1 MVEYTKVEPLVWT
14 LPAQAQL
21 LVKPKQVLEA
31 NMNAYMAYFDTLGFE
46 WIFNVSEYEKK
57 KFWAVLKGDEKVD
70 FPIPRHAIL
79 RARANPQRFPE
90 IWAFESEMTKQ
101 ELDEIAEESPQV
113 LVDAIRRCGQNV
125 FKTYKPESVII

>member
-1 MVEYTKVEPLVWT
+1 MKVVRRAWT
-14 LPAQAQL
+14 LPATDPL
-21 LVKPKQVLEA
+21 LVKPKQAVED

-46 WIFNVSEYEKK
+46 WIFNITEYEKK

-113 LVDAIRRCGQNV
+113 LADAIRRCGQNV
-125 FKTYKPESVII
+125 FKTHKDESVIV